1 MATFTESDRFY
12 IEESTFLNDI
22 KISTEKRESDIPL
35 NAAKYLIRHYREST
49 VFDIMSD
56 EDPCVEFINWRESPT
71 SATIEYIDKRGSS
84 TALARIEFHII
95 LAMNTSGD

>member
-1 MATFTESDRFY
+1 MAIFTENDRFY

-22 KISTEKRESDIPL
+22 KLSAEKKESDIPL

-56 EDPCVEFINWRESPT
+56 EDPYVEFINWRESPT
-71 SATIEYIDKRGSS
+71 SATIEYIDKRRGNND
-84 TALARIEFHII
+84 LVRIEFHIV
-95 LAMNTSGD
+95 LNTGD